1 MTQRRRSA
9 NLWPAKIA
17 SNLAAFEAHTFIGIT
32 TLAET
37 SNEARSR
44 FGAPDWIAIAGLAL
58 TVAGGTFGPAARASS
73 ACKQRTEDNTR
84 RISVLEANDQKRGDQ
99 LTEITTVA
107 IAHRCE
113 RRILLAKKDLKP

>member
-44 FGAPDWIAIAGLAL
+44 FGAPDWIAIAALAL
-58 TVAGGTFGPAARASS
+58 TVAGNLWTGGSSSS
-73 ACKQRTEDNTR
+73 ALQARTEDNTR
-84 RISVLEANDQKRGDQ
+84 RISVLEANDQKRADQ
-99 LTEITTVA
+99 LTEIRDIA
-107 IAHRCE
+107 IRTDANVNV
-113 RRILLAKKDLKP
+113 LLAKKDLKP